1 MATPTS
7 ESLYEVFFSLQDP
20 RQRGKVQHGL
30 AETLVIIVCGLLVGA
45 DNLVEIEFWA
55 KQKQDW
61 LQQHL
66 RLPHGIPS
74 HDTMGRLLSQ
84 IDPREFA
91 AAIQRWVRGQFPPL
105 VEVVAIDCKTSRR
118 SRGTDQPPLHLVST
132 FAAQASL
139 ALGQQATREKSN

>member
-20 RQRGKVQHGL
+20 RQSGKVQHGL

-84 IDPREFA
+84 LDPREFA
-91 AAIQRWVRGQFPPL
+91 AAFQRWVRGQFPPL
-105 VEVVAIDCKTSRR
+105 AEVVTIDGKTSRR
-118 SRGTDQPPLHLVST
+118 RRGED
-132 FAAQASL
+132 
-139 ALGQQATREKSN
+139 

>member
-20 RQRGKVQHGL
+20 RQGGKVQHGL
-30 AETLVIIVCGLLVGA
+30 AETLVIIVRGLLVGA
-45 DNLVEIEFWA
+45 DTPVEIEFWA

-74 HDTMGRLLSQ
+74 HDTIGRLLSQ

-91 AAIQRWVRGQFPPL
+91 AAFQRWVRGQFPRL
-105 VEVVAIDCKTSRR
+105 AEVVAIDGKTSCR
-118 SRGTDQPPLHLVST
+118 SRSQGST
-132 FAAQASL
+132 ATAAGKGFCRTGFPGSRA
-139 ALGQQATREKSN
+139 AGHEREIQ